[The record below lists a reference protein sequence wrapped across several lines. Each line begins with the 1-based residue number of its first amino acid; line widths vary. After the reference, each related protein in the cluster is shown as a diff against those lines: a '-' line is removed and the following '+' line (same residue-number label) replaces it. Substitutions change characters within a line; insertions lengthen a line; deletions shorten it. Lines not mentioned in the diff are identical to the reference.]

1 MVKIEQTGG
10 RLTEEEILHGKEDA
24 YGIYQVNRKGA
35 GRDYAFL
42 SFDSLRSKG
51 KVPERTEY
59 QLVYSDILGA
69 DENRDSLFTK
79 FNIAHPDDFT
89 GHSLS
94 VSDIILIKRN
104 GKVNVSYVDMIGFV
118 PLPDFYK
125 EPSLRVVEQ
134 ITESTKGFT
143 AEGHFGTW
151 HSIQMQEFH
160 NEKFFQMRHD
170 EFGKQVADIIVNE
183 QGQVIAEDLWH
194 GFSPEA
200 MKLIGEYL
208 LDKSLHDKK
217 EAAYILSADKGY
229 FLIHETDEGYDYT
242 FYDQEYQELDGGI
255 YDNLDVSLKEAIEDI
270 LNDAGET
277 IENIKETDYEKLEQE
292 IEEAEEAGLLE
303 SVIQESK
310 RRLQE
315 GDVALTS
322 EVYYEEKSLNGMSRA
337 DIEEIVLSQAQII
350 LDELGL
356 HDEVEL
362 IGARVY
368 RMKTRFAN
376 FFNLPELMSVF
387 QEVADIQTAD
397 MLRLP
402 VPEAEYENIVLPA
415 SEEQKEILESLSERA
430 DRVRNREVD
439 PSEDNM
445 LKITTDG
452 RKLALDQR
460 LINDML
466 PDTENNKVSACAEK
480 CFEIWKETK
489 EQRSAQL
496 IFCDSSTPKKDG
508 TFNVYDALKE
518 KLMQKGVPEQEIA
531 FIHDANTDVQKAK
544 LFTKVRSGQV
554 RFLLGS
560 TSKMGAGTNVQ
571 DKLIALH
578 HLDVP
583 WRPADIEQQEGRILR
598 QGNQNEKVKIFRYIT
613 ENTFD
618 AYSWQLIE
626 NKQKFIGQI
635 MTSKSPVRSCQDV
648 DEAALSYAEVKA
660 LATGNPKIKE
670 KMDLDIQV
678 TKLKMLKANYE
689 SNLFRLQDAI
699 AVEYPQQIAKYEELT
714 AAYEADIAHLDTA
727 MNTPFSMEIHGIT
740 YDNEKTA
747 GEILVQACT
756 KMKKEHTDAADIGTF
771 KGFKMKVSYSLF
783 DNSFY
788 VKLTRESSVTVE
800 VKKDPVRNIER
811 ILTALRKMPG
821 QKDVAEE
828 RLEGA
833 RQQLVQ
839 AKEEVNKP
847 FEKENELRS
856 VQERLTKINAEL
868 DMKPKEEPKK
878 MIKKEELKKCL

>member
-1 MVKIEQTGG
+1 
-10 RLTEEEILHGKEDA
+10 
-24 YGIYQVNRKGA
+24 
-35 GRDYAFL
+35 
-42 SFDSLRSKG
+42 
-51 KVPERTEY
+51 
-59 QLVYSDILGA
+59 
-69 DENRDSLFTK
+69 
-79 FNIAHPDDFT
+79 
-89 GHSLS
+89 
-94 VSDIILIKRN
+94 
-104 GKVNVSYVDMIGFV
+104 
-118 PLPDFYK
+118 
-125 EPSLRVVEQ
+125 
-134 ITESTKGFT
+134 
-143 AEGHFGTW
+143 
-151 HSIQMQEFH
+151 
-160 NEKFFQMRHD
+160 
-170 EFGKQVADIIVNE
+170 
-183 QGQVIAEDLWH
+183 
-194 GFSPEA
+194 
-200 MKLIGEYL
+200 
-208 LDKSLHDKK
+208 
-217 EAAYILSADKGY
+217 
-229 FLIHETDEGYDYT
+229 
-242 FYDQEYQELDGGI
+242 
-255 YDNLDVSLKEAIEDI
+255 
-270 LNDAGET
+270 
-277 IENIKETDYEKLEQE
+277 
-292 IEEAEEAGLLE
+292 
-303 SVIQESK
+303 
-310 RRLQE
+310 
-315 GDVALTS
+315 
-322 EVYYEEKSLNGMSRA
+322 
-337 DIEEIVLSQAQII
+337 
-350 LDELGL
+350 
-356 HDEVEL
+356 
-362 IGARVY
+362 
-368 RMKTRFAN
+368 MKTRFAN

-402 VPEAEYENIVLPA
+402 VPKAEYENIVLPA

-480 CFEIWKETK
+480 CFEIWNETK
-489 EQRSAQL
+489 EQKSAQL

-839 AKEEVNKP
+839 AREEVNKP